1 MSIERPL
8 RTVVWSTGGVGAI
21 AIDAISRRPDLE
33 LVGVWVHSADKVG
46 KDAGEL
52 AGGAPLGMAATN
64 DADALIAL
72 APDCV
77 VYAASGPERDGA
89 AVPDYLRLLRAGIN
103 VVSTSSTSL
112 VHPPSYFAPDW
123 RDQLEAAARAGGASF
138 YASGIFPGFA
148 SDQLALLMTTQSKNI
163 QTITACEVAL
173 NNHYPVADVMM
184 DGMGFGRPLDFEPML
199 STPGFIEMAWKAPIC
214 LIASGLGVDV
224 ERVNGSLDRELTDR
238 DIEVAFGAIKA
249 GTCGAVRTRAAGVVN
264 GREAIVIEHVIRMA
278 RDVAPDWPASD
289 FDATYRVDIEGD
301 PDIHC
306 VLTLGEA
313 EGHCA
318 GHAAMSSTAMRV
330 VNAIP
335 YVVDAAPGL
344 LSSLDIPTTLP
355 RHVFD

>member
-1 MSIERPL
+1 VRV
-8 RTVVWSTGGVGAI
+8 VVWSTGGVGAV

-33 LVGVWVHSADKVG
+33 LVGVWVHSPEKVG

-52 AGGAPLGMAATN
+52 AGIEPLGVAATH

-89 AVPDYLRLLRAGIN
+89 AVPDYLRLLQAGIN

-112 VHPPSYFAPDW
+112 VYPPSYFAPDW
-123 RDQLEAAARAGGASF
+123 REQLEVAAKSGGASF

-163 QTITACEVAL
+163 RCITASEIAL

-184 DGMGFGRPLDFEPML
+184 DGMGFGRPMDFEPML
-199 STPGFIEMAWKAPIC
+199 SQPGFIEMAWKAPIH
-214 LIASGLGVDV
+214 LIASGLGVEV
-224 ERVNGSLDRELTDR
+224 ERVNGSLDRQLADR
-238 DIEVAFGAIKA
+238 DIDVAFGTIKA
-249 GTCGAVRTRAAGVVN
+249 GTCGAVRTRAAGVAN

-278 RDVAPDWPASD
+278 RDVAPDWPTSD
-289 FDATYRVDIEGD
+289 CDATYRVDIDGD

-313 EGHCA
+313 EGHGA
-318 GHAAMSSTAMRV
+318 GRAAMASTAMRV

-335 YVVDAAPGL
+335 YVVGARPGL
-344 LSSLDIPTTLP
+344 LSSLDIPMTLP

>member
-1 MSIERPL
+1 MRV
-8 RTVVWSTGGVGAI
+8 VVWSTGGVGAV

-33 LVGVWVHSADKVG
+33 LVGVWVHSPEKVG

-52 AGGAPLGMAATN
+52 AGIEPLGVAATH

-89 AVPDYLRLLRAGIN
+89 AVPDYLRLLQAGIN

-112 VHPPSYFAPDW
+112 VYPPSYFAPDW
-123 RDQLEAAARAGGASF
+123 REQLEVAAKSGGASF

-163 QTITACEVAL
+163 RCITASEIAL

-184 DGMGFGRPLDFEPML
+184 DGMGFGRPMDFEPML
-199 STPGFIEMAWKAPIC
+199 SQPGFIEMAWKAPIH
-214 LIASGLGVDV
+214 LIASGLGVEV
-224 ERVNGSLDRELTDR
+224 ERVNGSLDRQLADR
-238 DIEVAFGAIKA
+238 DIDVAFGTIKA
-249 GTCGAVRTRAAGVVN
+249 GTCGAVRTRAAGVAN

-278 RDVAPDWPASD
+278 RDVAPDWPTSD
-289 FDATYRVDIEGD
+289 CDATYRVDIDGD

-313 EGHCA
+313 EGHGA
-318 GHAAMSSTAMRV
+318 GRAAMASTAMRV

-335 YVVDAAPGL
+335 YVVGARPGL
-344 LSSLDIPTTLP
+344 LSSLDIPMTLP

>member
-1 MSIERPL
+1 MRV
-8 RTVVWSTGGVGAI
+8 VVWSTGGVGAV

-33 LVGVWVHSADKVG
+33 LVGVWVHSPEKVG

-52 AGGAPLGMAATN
+52 AGIEPLGVAATH

-89 AVPDYLRLLRAGIN
+89 AVPDYLRLLQAGIN

-112 VHPPSYFAPDW
+112 VYPPSYFAPDW
-123 RDQLEAAARAGGASF
+123 REQLEVAAKSGGASF

-148 SDQLALLMTTQSKNI
+148 SDQLPLLMTTQSKNI
-163 QTITACEVAL
+163 RCITASEIAL
-173 NNHYPVADVMM
+173 NDHYPVADVMM
-184 DGMGFGRPLDFEPML
+184 DGMGFGRPMDFEPML
-199 STPGFIEMAWKAPIC
+199 SQPGFIEMAWKAPIH
-214 LIASGLGVDV
+214 LIASGLGVEV
-224 ERVNGSLDRELTDR
+224 ERVNGSLDRQLADR
-238 DIEVAFGAIKA
+238 DIDVAFGTIKA
-249 GTCGAVRTRAAGVVN
+249 GTCGAVRTRAAGVAN

-278 RDVAPDWPASD
+278 RDVAPDWPTSD
-289 FDATYRVDIEGD
+289 CDATYRVDIDGD

-313 EGHCA
+313 EGHGA
-318 GHAAMSSTAMRV
+318 GRAAMASTAMRV

-335 YVVDAAPGL
+335 YVVGARPGL
-344 LSSLDIPTTLP
+344 LSSLDIPMTLP

>member
-1 MSIERPL
+1 MRV
-8 RTVVWSTGGVGAI
+8 VVWSTGGVGKV
-21 AIDAISRRPDLE
+21 AIDAVSRRPDME

-46 KDAGEL
+46 RDAGEL
-52 AGGAPLGMAATN
+52 AGGAALGVKATD

-89 AVPDYLRLLRAGIN
+89 AVPDYVRLLRAGIN

-123 RDQLEAAARAGGASF
+123 RAQLEAAARYGGASF

-163 QTITACEVAL
+163 RTITASEIAL
-173 NNHYPVADVMM
+173 NDHYPVADVMM
-184 DGMGFGRPLDFEPML
+184 NGMGFGHPLDFQPML
-199 STPGFIEMAWKAPIC
+199 ATPGFIEMAWKAPIY
-214 LIASGLGVDV
+214 LIASGLRVEVDEV
-224 ERVNGSLDRELTDR
+224 RGSLDRELTDR
-238 DIEVAFGAIKA
+238 DIEVAFGTIQA

-278 RDVAPDWPASD
+278 RDVAPTWPASE
-289 FDATYRVDIEGD
+289 FDATYRVDIDGD
-301 PDIHC
+301 PDVHC
-306 VLTLGEA
+306 VMTLGEA
-313 EGHCA
+313 QGRRA
-318 GHAAMSSTAMRV
+318 GHAAMASTAMRV

-335 YVVDAAPGL
+335 YVVAAPAGL
-344 LSSLDIPTTLP
+344 LSSLDIPMTLP
-355 RHVFD
+355 LYAFD

>member
-1 MSIERPL
+1 MRV
-8 RTVVWSTGGVGAI
+8 VVWSTGGVGAV

-33 LVGVWVHSADKVG
+33 LVGVWVHSPEKVG

-52 AGGAPLGMAATN
+52 AGIEPLGVAATH

-89 AVPDYLRLLRAGIN
+89 AVPDYLRLLQAGIN

-112 VHPPSYFAPDW
+112 VYPPSYFAPDW
-123 RDQLEAAARAGGASF
+123 REQLEVAAKSGGASF

-148 SDQLALLMTTQSKNI
+148 TAQLARLMTTQSKNI
-163 QTITACEVAL
+163 RCITASEIAL
-173 NNHYPVADVMM
+173 NDHYPVADVMM
-184 DGMGFGRPLDFEPML
+184 DGMGFGRPMDFEPML
-199 STPGFIEMAWKAPIC
+199 SQPGFIEMAWKAPIH
-214 LIASGLGVDV
+214 LIASGLGVEV
-224 ERVNGSLDRELTDR
+224 ERVNGSLDRQLADR
-238 DIEVAFGAIKA
+238 DIDVAFGTIKA
-249 GTCGAVRTRAAGVVN
+249 GTCGAVRTRAAGVAN

-278 RDVAPDWPASD
+278 RDVAPDWPTSD
-289 FDATYRVDIEGD
+289 CDATYRVDIDGD

-313 EGHCA
+313 EGHGA
-318 GHAAMSSTAMRV
+318 GRAAMASTAMRV

-335 YVVDAAPGL
+335 YVVGARPGL
-344 LSSLDIPTTLP
+344 LSSLDIPMTLP